1 MAKLKKAYPTQYHHT
16 FTPLVYM
23 PKANGKMRPLG
34 IPSAHDKIVQE
45 VWRHLL
51 EAVYEPVFQDSSHGF
66 RPRRSCHTALKT
78 IATWRGTKWFIEF
91 DIKGYFDNIDHQI
104 LVGLLEK
111 KVDDYRFINVIR
123 RMLNLYSA
131 LLA

>member
-1 MAKLKKAYPTQYHHT
+1 
-16 FTPLVYM
+16 
-23 PKANGKMRPLG
+23 MRPLG

-78 IATWRGTKWFIEF
+78 IVTWRGTKWFIEF

-123 RMLNLYSA
+123 RMLKAGYMENWTFNRTYSGTPQGGVVT
-131 LLA
+131 LPTMLPTFW